1 MTIKIKIGSPSPAPA
16 QEEKEPQ
23 ATMSMKIRKTLTGE
37 IIITDHLHID
47 IIVAPKEQKVLAL
60 SKGSMSDTVY
70 DCQDRLFDF
79 LLRKGVI
86 VKDSIQGGNIYASM
100 EAKFPISES
109 SDSAEVVVFTIGKF
123 LEEERP
129 YFAWDAAYTQQEQD
143 RLLKP
148 DQEDST
154 ELGEVPAEDFKG
166 SIPKSGYRRMA
177 FSYVYEGE
185 EKE

>member
-1 MTIKIKIGSPSPAPA
+1 MTIKIKIGNSDPAPA

-86 VKDSIQGGNIYASM
+86 IKDSIQGGNIYASM

-129 YFAWDAAYTQQEQD
+129 YFTYEERHDQENVERLTQ
-143 RLLKP
+143 P
-148 DQEDST
+148 DQST
-154 ELGEVPAEDFKG
+154 ELGQVPQETEKG
-166 SIPKSGYRRMA
+166 VLPPYGHTWKISNKNTGP
-177 FSYVYEGE
+177 FS
-185 EKE
+185 